1 MEIISCSTRNRP
13 TLRHRCHSNK
23 AGNAEAGLPLAMSKS
38 REENAIKMTGSI
50 KGGKFIDYLSD
61 NYLPNKKPNA
71 KSCHIQTE
79 PKF

>member
-1 MEIISCSTRNRP
+1 
-13 TLRHRCHSNK
+13 
-23 AGNAEAGLPLAMSKS
+23 MSKS